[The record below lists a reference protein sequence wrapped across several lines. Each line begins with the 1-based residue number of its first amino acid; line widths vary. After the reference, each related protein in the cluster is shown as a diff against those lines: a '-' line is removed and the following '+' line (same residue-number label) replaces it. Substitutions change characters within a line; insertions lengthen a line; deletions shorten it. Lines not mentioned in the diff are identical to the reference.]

1 MDSPTSPPTMSSATP
16 DGSDGSARTER
27 IEVHGRVQGVG
38 FRWWARHEAES
49 LGITGTVRN
58 RSDGVVEIEARGSRE
73 ALEEFIDRLGHGP
86 PTAHVDR
93 VLREAAESVPSHGFE
108 IVR

>member
-1 MDSPTSPPTMSSATP
+1 MDSPISPLTMSSATP
-16 DGSDGSARTER
+16 DGSDGSAREER

-58 RSDGVVEIEARGSRE
+58 RSDGVVEIQARGKRA
-73 ALEEFIDRLGHGP
+73 ALEEFVARLGHGP

-93 VLREAAESVPSHGFE
+93 VLRGAAHSVPRNGFE
-108 IVR
+108 IVH